1 VSPKA
6 TPDPKTA
13 LAEQADEAPDADLR
27 RRWQELADEVRE
39 HQFRYYVRDAPIIS
53 DAEFD
58 KLLRE
63 LQALEDEHPELRT
76 PDSPTQLVGG
86 AGFATDFTSAEHLE
100 RMLSLDNVF
109 TPDELAA
116 WAARVKGE
124 IGPEAAQDAHYLCEL
139 KIDGV
144 ALALVYRDGRLVRA
158 ATRGDGRTGEDVT
171 LNARTIDE
179 IPEKLTGSKEF
190 PVPRVLEVRGEV
202 FFRVADFEDLNA
214 GLVAEGKPPFANPRN
229 SAAGSLRQK
238 NPAVTARRKLRMICH
253 GLGHAEGFR
262 PKSLHDAY
270 RALKAL
276 GLPVSEHTVQVKG
289 LDAVTERIAYWGEHR
304 HDVEHE
310 IDGVV
315 VKVDDVALQRRLGST
330 SRAPRWAI
338 AYKYPPEE
346 ATTKLLDIR
355 VNVGRTGRVT
365 PFAFMEPVKVAG
377 STVSQATLHNA
388 SEVKRKGVLIGD
400 TVVIRKAGDVIPE
413 VLGPVVDLRD
423 GSEREFE
430 MPTTCPE
437 CGTKLAPAKEGDAD
451 IRCPNTRSCPAQLR
465 ERVFHVAGRGAFDIE
480 GLGYEAAVALLQA
493 GVITDEGDLFGITD
507 DDLLRTDLFTVK
519 GGELSANGKRLLA
532 NLGKAKSQ
540 PLWRVLVAL
549 SIRHVGPT
557 AARALATEYGSL
569 DAIMEASEEQLAAVE
584 GVGPT
589 IAAAVIE
596 WFTVD
601 WHRAI
606 VDKWRAAGVR
616 MADERDSSV
625 ERTLEGLSIVVTGSL
640 PGFSRDE
647 AKEAIVARGG
657 KAASSVSKKTAYVV
671 AGDSPGSKYDKA
683 VELGVPIL
691 DEDGFRRLLEDGPPK
706 S

>member
-6 TPDPKTA
+6 TEAQKA
-13 LAEQADEAPDADLR
+13 LAEQSEDAPEADLR
-27 RRWQELADEVRE
+27 RRWQELAEEVRD

-63 LQALEDEHPELRT
+63 LQALEDDHPELRT

-86 AGFATDFTSAEHLE
+86 AGFATEFTSAEHLE

-109 TPDELAA
+109 TPEELAA
-116 WAARVKGE
+116 WAGRIKGE
-124 IGPEAAQDAHYLCEL
+124 IGDDAHYLCEL

-144 ALALVYRDGRLVRA
+144 ALALVYRDGKLVRA

-171 LNARTIDE
+171 LNARTIDDV
-179 IPEKLTGSKEF
+179 PEKLKKSKEF

-202 FFRVADFEDLNA
+202 FFRLADFEELNA
-214 GLVAEGKPPFANPRN
+214 GLVAEGKAPFANPRN

-253 GLGHAEGFR
+253 GLGHTEGFR
-262 PKSLHDAY
+262 PKTLHDAY
-270 RALKAL
+270 RALKAW
-276 GLPVSEHTVQVKG
+276 GLPVSEHTAKVQG

-310 IDGVV
+310 IDGLV
-315 VKVDDVALQRRLGST
+315 VKVDEVALQRRLGST

-346 ATTKLLDIR
+346 ATTKLLDIK

-388 SEVKRKGVLIGD
+388 SEVRRKGVLIGD

-423 GSEREFE
+423 GSEREFV

-451 IRCPNTRSCPAQLR
+451 IRCPNARSCPAQLR

-493 GVITDEGDLFGITD
+493 GVITDEGDLFTLGSK
-507 DDLLRTDLFTVK
+507 DLLRTDLFKTK
-519 GGELSANGKRLLA
+519 DGSLSANGKRLLV
-532 NLGKAKSQ
+532 NLHEAKAQ

-569 DAIMEASEEQLAAVE
+569 DAIMAASEEELSVVE

-589 IAAAVIE
+589 IAAAVTE

-616 MADERDSSV
+616 MEDERDASI
-625 ERTLEGLSIVVTGSL
+625 ERTLEGLTIVVTGSL
-640 PGFSRDE
+640 TGFSRDD

-657 KAASSVSKKTAYVV
+657 KAAGSVSKKTAFVV

-683 VELGVPIL
+683 VELEVPIL
-691 DEDGFRRLLEDGPPK
+691 DEDGFRRLLENGPDGV
-706 S
+706 